1 MPGYHPQDIEKKW
14 QDFWKDHQTF
24 QADNHSEKPKYYVL
38 DMFPYPSGAGLHV
51 GHPLGYIASDI
62 VARYKRLRGFNV
74 LHPMG
79 FDSFGLPA
87 EQYAIQTGQHPA
99 VTTEQNIST
108 YIRQLSALG
117 FSYDWSREIR
127 TSDPQYYKWT
137 QWIFLKLFNSWYNLD
152 TDRAEPLKTLLD
164 KFAANGSAGIRAAGD
179 EAERHEFTAGQWQ
192 SFSEKQRLQAVHP
205 YRLAYQQ
212 DTYVNWCPGL
222 GTVLSNDEV
231 KDGLSERGGF
241 PVERRLMP
249 QWNLRITA
257 YADRLL
263 AGLDQLDWPDAVK
276 EMQRNW
282 IGKSIG
288 ASVRFPVYL
297 RTSDGEMKPQ
307 PEEIEVFT
315 TRVDTIFGAT
325 FLVLAPELD
334 LTLAMGER
342 AAAQADYSPEAS
354 QTFSELQAYVK
365 TATNRSERERQTD
378 VKTVSGA
385 PTGFYVQNPF
395 TLEYVPVW
403 TADYV
408 LAGYGTGAVMGVPS
422 GDQRDWLFATHFNL
436 PIRQILDAQQ
446 NLDEQADP
454 TKEGRYINSGF
465 ITGLTYDEALEQLRL
480 RLRAN
485 RVGEPKTTFR
495 IRDAI
500 FGRQRYWGEPI
511 PIYYKDGVAYGV
523 AEADLPLVLPEIDA
537 YKPTE
542 TGEPPLARAQD
553 WLYKGQYPYE
563 LSTMP
568 GWAGSSWYYLRY
580 MDPHNAERFVGEE
593 AEAYW
598 QNVDLYLGGAEHA
611 TGHLL
616 YSRFWHLFLKDL
628 GLVTANEPFQ
638 KLINQ
643 GMILG
648 RSNFVYRLN
657 VSYLQAD
664 KDKQMQKLT
673 GPNVFVSKGIY
684 EAVSEIGLLEALHDN
699 TGTVRAGIKE
709 ALKQLM
715 KPNTGAYSFASAQF
729 GTPAFTPL
737 HVDVNIVENDTLDI
751 EAFRNSRAEYAN
763 AEFILEENGTYVCG
777 TEVEKMSKSKYNVV
791 NPDTLIERYGADAL
805 RMYEMF
811 LGPLE
816 QFKPWN
822 TNGMSGVAGFLKK
835 LWRLYHPQD
844 GVFAVT
850 DEPAAPAEL
859 KALHKAIRKVEEDIE
874 RFSFNTTVSALMITV
889 NELTALDCHKRAVL
903 EPLVV
908 LLSPYAPHLAEE
920 LWSEL
925 GHAAGSISTAA
936 YPEFR
941 EEFLVEDTV
950 NYPVAINGK
959 VREQLQFP
967 ATATAAEIEAA
978 VRATDILARFAEGKP
993 AKKVIVV
1000 PGRMVNIVV

>member
-1 MPGYHPQDIEKKW
+1 MPGYNPQKIEKEW
-14 QDFWKDHQTF
+14 QDFWQAHQTF
-24 QADNHSEKPKYYVL
+24 QADNHSDKPKYYVL

-99 VTTEQNIST
+99 ITTEQNIST

-127 TSDPQYYKWT
+127 TSDPAYYKWT

-152 TDRAEPLKTLLD
+152 TDQAEPLKTLLA
-164 KFAANGSAGIRAAGD
+164 KFAQSGSAGIRAAGD

-282 IGKSIG
+282 IGKSQG

-297 RTSDGEMKPQ
+297 RDASGEMKPQ

-334 LTLAMGER
+334 LTLALGER
-342 AAAQADYSPEAS
+342 AAAQADYSPAAS
-354 QTFSELQAYVK
+354 RTWSELQAYVK
-365 TATNRSERERQTD
+365 TAVNRSERERQTD

-422 GDQRDWLFATHFNL
+422 GDQRDWLFATHFAL
-436 PIRQILDAQQ
+436 PIRQVLDAQQ
-446 NLDEQADP
+446 NLDQQADP

-465 ITGLTYDEALEQLRL
+465 ITGLTYDEATEQLRL

-485 RVGEPKTTFR
+485 RVGEPKVTYR

-542 TGEPPLARAQD
+542 TGEPPLARAQN
-553 WLYKGQYPYE
+553 WKYKGQYDYE

-628 GLVTANEPFQ
+628 GLVTAPEPFQ

-648 RSNFVYRLN
+648 RSSFVRQMSVDTTWHPGDTEPKFPKIFISSDLIDDSYQVREDKLEYVKKQLN
-657 VSYLQAD
+657 DIGDKIANKLQLNHVRFSSNGVFNRHVEVSY
-664 KDKQMQKLT
+664 
-673 GPNVFVSKGIY
+673 
-684 EAVSEIGLLEALHDN
+684 
-699 TGTVRAGIKE
+699 
-709 ALKQLM
+709 
-715 KPNTGAYSFASAQF
+715 
-729 GTPAFTPL
+729 
-737 HVDVNIVENDTLDI
+737 VENDILNIDKFKAWRP
-751 EAFRNSRAEYAN
+751 ENKD
-763 AEFILEENGTYVCG
+763 AEFIRNENNEYLCDW
-777 TEVEKMSKSKYNVV
+777 EIEKMSKSKHNVV
-791 NPDTLIERYGADAL
+791 NPDDLVERYGADAL

-844 GVFAVT
+844 GPLAVT
-850 DEPAAPAEL
+850 DAPAEPAEL

-889 NELTALDCHKRAVL
+889 NELTALACHKRAIL

-920 LWSEL
+920 LWAEL
-925 GHAAGSISTAA
+925 GHAPGSISQAP

-941 EEFLVEDTV
+941 EQYLVEDTV
-950 NYPVAINGK
+950 NYPVAVNGK

-967 ATATAAEIEAA
+967 AAATAAEIEAA
-978 VRATDILARFAEGKP
+978 VRATDILARFGEGKE

>member
-14 QDFWKDHQTF
+14 QAHWKEHNTF
-24 QADNHSEKPKYYVL
+24 KADNASEKPKYYVL

-62 VARYKRLRGFNV
+62 VTRYKRLQGFNV

-87 EQYAIQTGQHPA
+87 EQYAIQTGQHPEK
-99 VTTEQNIST
+99 TTRENIAR
-108 YIRQLSALG
+108 YIEQLSSLG
-117 FSYDWSREIR
+117 FSYDWSREVR
-127 TSDPQYYKWT
+127 TSDPSYYKWT

-164 KFAANGSAGIRAAGD
+164 KFAENGSQGVRAAGD
-179 EAERHEFTAGQWQ
+179 EEERHDFTAGQWQ
-192 SFSEKQRLQAVHP
+192 MMSEKQRLQAVHP
-205 YRLAYQQ
+205 YRLAYQS
-212 DTYVNWCPGL
+212 DTYVNWCAGL

-263 AGLDQLDWPDAVK
+263 QGLDTIDWPEAVK

-288 ASVRFPVYL
+288 AEVTFSVQGHESAQIKVY
-297 RTSDGEMKPQ
+297 
-307 PEEIEVFT
+307 T
-315 TRVDTIFGAT
+315 TRVDTIYGAT
-325 FLVLAPELD
+325 FLVLAPEHELVAE
-334 LTLAMGER
+334 LTT
-342 AAAQADYSPEAS
+342 PEQQES
-354 QTFSELQAYVK
+354 IQEYID
-365 TATNRSERERQTD
+365 ATKRRSERDRMADT
-378 VKTVSGA
+378 KTVSGA
-385 PTGFYVQNPF
+385 FTGSYGINPF
-395 TLEYVPVW
+395 SGEPIQIW
-403 TADYV
+403 IADYV
-408 LAGYGTGAVMGVPS
+408 LAGYGTGAVMAVPS
-422 GDQRDWLFATHFNL
+422 GDQRDYVFAKHFHL
-436 PIRQILDAQQ
+436 PIVQVVDQQQIE
-446 NLDEQADP
+446 EQADP
-454 TKEGRYINSGF
+454 TKEGVYLH
-465 ITGLTYDEALEQLRL
+465 GLIEGKGYKEATQILIQELEQRGIGKGKV
-480 RLRAN
+480 N
-485 RVGEPKTTFR
+485 FR

-523 AEADLPLVLPEIDA
+523 AEADLPLVLPEIDE

-542 TGEPPLARAQD
+542 TGEPPLGRAKD
-553 WLYKGQYPYE
+553 WKYKGQYDYE

-568 GWAGSSWYYLRY
+568 GWAGSSWYFLRY
-580 MDPHNAERFVGEE
+580 MDPQNNERFVGQESE
-593 AEAYW
+593 QYW

-648 RSNFVYRLN
+648 RSNFVYRIN
-657 VSYLQAD
+657 GTNTFVTAGK
-664 KDKQMQKLT
+664 KDQHET
-673 GPNVFVSKGIY
+673 T
-684 EAVSEIGLLEALHDN
+684 A
-699 TGTVRAGIKE
+699 
-709 ALKQLM
+709 
-715 KPNTGAYSFASAQF
+715 
-729 GTPAFTPL
+729 L
-737 HVDVNIVENDTLDI
+737 HVDVNIVENDVLDI
-751 EAFRNSRAEYAN
+751 EAYKKWRDEYAT
-763 AEFILEENGTYVCG
+763 AEFILEDNGTYVCG
-777 TEVEKMSKSKYNVV
+777 VEVEKMSKSKYNVV
-791 NPDTLIERYGADAL
+791 SPDVLIDKFGADAL
-805 RMYEMF
+805 RLYEMF

-844 GVFAVT
+844 GDFAVT
-850 DEPAAPAEL
+850 DEAPKPAEL
-859 KALHKAIRKVEEDIE
+859 KALHKAIRKVDEDIE
-874 RFSFNTTVSALMITV
+874 KFSFNTTVSALMITV
-889 NELTALDCHKRAVL
+889 NELTALNTHNRSIL

-908 LLSPYAPHLAEE
+908 LVSPYAPHLAEE
-920 LWSEL
+920 LWQKL
-925 GHAAGSISTAA
+925 GHEAGSISTAS
-936 YPEFR
+936 YPEFK
-941 EEFLVEDTV
+941 EEYLVEDTV

-967 ATATAAEIEAA
+967 ATATTAEIEAA
-978 VRATDILARFAEGKP
+978 VRATDILARFAEGKE
-993 AKKVIVV
+993 AKKIIVV
-1000 PGRMVNIVV
+1000 PGRMVNVVV

>member
-1 MPGYHPQDIEKKW
+1 MPGYYPQDIEKKW
-14 QDFWKDHQTF
+14 QAHWKEQHTF
-24 QADNHSEKPKYYVL
+24 RADNASAKPKYYVL

-62 VARYKRLRGFNV
+62 VARYKRLQGYNV

-87 EQYAIQTGQHPA
+87 EQYAIQTGQHPEK
-99 VTTEQNIST
+99 TTRENIAR
-108 YIRQLSALG
+108 YIEQLSALG

-127 TSDPQYYKWT
+127 TSDPSYYRWT

-152 TDRAEPLKTLLD
+152 TNRAEPIKTLLD
-164 KFAANGSAGIRAAGD
+164 KFAESGSAGIRAAGD
-179 EAERHEFTAGQWQ
+179 EEERHEFTAGQWQ
-192 SFSEKQRLQAVHP
+192 MMSEKQRLQAVHP

-212 DTYVNWCPGL
+212 DTYVNWCAGL

-231 KDGLSERGGF
+231 KDGVSERGGF

-257 YADRLL
+257 YADRFLQ
-263 AGLDQLDWPDAVK
+263 GLDSIDWPEAVK

-282 IGKSIG
+282 IGRSIG
-288 ASVRFPVYL
+288 AEVTFQVLSSENSDDANSSSLTSHFSPLTSTIRVY
-297 RTSDGEMKPQ
+297 
-307 PEEIEVFT
+307 T
-315 TRVDTIFGAT
+315 TRVDTIYGAT
-325 FLVLAPELD
+325 FLVLAPEHELVAE
-334 LTLAMGER
+334 LTTPEQQ
-342 AAAQADYSPEAS
+342 QAVQDYID
-354 QTFSELQAYVK
+354 
-365 TATNRSERERQTD
+365 ATKRRSERDRMADT
-378 VKTVSGA
+378 KTVSGA
-385 PTGFYVQNPF
+385 FTGSYALNPF
-395 TLEYVPVW
+395 TNEPIQIW
-403 TADYV
+403 IADYV
-408 LAGYGTGAVMGVPS
+408 LAGYGTGAVMAVPS
-422 GDQRDWLFATHFNL
+422 GDQRDYVFAKHFGL
-436 PIRQILDAQQ
+436 PIVQVIDQQQI
-446 NLDEQADP
+446 DEQADP
-454 TKEGRYINSGF
+454 TKEGRYLHGSIQGM
-465 ITGLTYDEALEQLRL
+465 TYAEATQQLVQELEVRGIGKGKVNYRL
-480 RLRAN
+480 
-485 RVGEPKTTFR
+485 
-495 IRDAI
+495 RDAI

-511 PIYYKDGVAYGV
+511 PIYYKDGTAYGV
-523 AEADLPLVLPEIDA
+523 AEADLPLVLPEIDE
-537 YKPTE
+537 YRPTE
-542 TGEPPLARAQD
+542 TGEPPLGRAKD
-553 WLYKGQYPYE
+553 WKYKGQYDYE

-580 MDPHNAERFVGEE
+580 MDPHNTERFVGEE
-593 AEAYW
+593 AEKYW

-628 GLVTANEPFQ
+628 GLVTAHEPFQ

-657 VSYLQAD
+657 LAYSQAD
-664 KDKQMQKLT
+664 ENFQLQKVN
-673 GPNVFVSKGIY
+673 GPNIFVSKGVYDTIQGSSL
-684 EAVSEIGLLEALHDN
+684 EEVLQSRSGTLRTRLREILGSMMSPATGTHKFVNAGFENPTFTALH
-699 TGTVRAGIKE
+699 A
-709 ALKQLM
+709 
-715 KPNTGAYSFASAQF
+715 
-729 GTPAFTPL
+729 
-737 HVDVNIVENDTLDI
+737 DVNMVENDVLDI
-751 EAFRNSRAEYAN
+751 EAFKNWREEYAN
-763 AEFILEENGTYVCG
+763 AEFILEDNGTYVCG
-777 TEVEKMSKSKYNVV
+777 VEVEKMSKSKYNVV

-805 RMYEMF
+805 RLYEMF

-835 LWRLYHPQD
+835 FWRLYHPQD
-844 GVFAVT
+844 GDFAVT
-850 DEPAAPAEL
+850 DDAATPQEL

-874 RFSFNTTVSALMITV
+874 KFSFNTTVSALMITV

-920 LWSEL
+920 LWEKL
-925 GHAAGSISTAA
+925 GHPAGSISSAR

-941 EEFLVEDTV
+941 EEYLVEDTV

-967 ATATAAEIEAA
+967 ATATAQDIEAA
-978 VRATDILARFAEGKP
+978 VRATDLLARYAEGKP

-1000 PGRMVNIVV
+1000 PGRMVNVVV

>member
-1 MPGYHPQDIEKKW
+1 MPGYSPQEIEKKW
-14 QDFWKDHQTF
+14 QAHWQAHHTF
-24 QADNHSEKPKYYVL
+24 KADNSSDKPKFYAL

-62 VARYKRLRGFNV
+62 VSRYKRLRGYNV

-99 VTTEQNIST
+99 VTTEKNIDT
-108 YIRQLSALG
+108 YIRQLSSLG

-127 TSDPQYYKWT
+127 TSDPAYYKWT

-152 TDRAEPLKTLLD
+152 TNRAEPLKTLLE
-164 KFAANGSAGIRAAGD
+164 KFEANGSEGIRAAGD
-179 EAERHEFTAGQWQ
+179 DEERHSFTAGQWQ
-192 SFSEKQRLQAVHP
+192 SFTEKQRLTAVHP

-212 DTYVNWCPGL
+212 DTFVNWCAGL

-263 AGLDQLDWPDAVK
+263 QGLDTLDWPDAVK

-282 IGKSIG
+282 IGRSIG
-288 ASVRFPVYL
+288 AEVTFPVQNHASAQIKVY
-297 RTSDGEMKPQ
+297 
-307 PEEIEVFT
+307 T
-315 TRVDTIFGAT
+315 TRVDTIYGAT
-325 FLVLAPELD
+325 FLVLAPEHELVKE
-334 LTLAMGER
+334 LTT
-342 AAAQADYSPEAS
+342 PEQQ
-354 QTFSELQAYVK
+354 QTITNYID
-365 TATNRSERERQTD
+365 ATKRRSERDRMAD
-378 VKTVSGA
+378 VKAVSGA
-385 PTGFYVQNPF
+385 FTGAYAVNPVSG
-395 TLEYVPVW
+395 EPVPIW
-403 TADYV
+403 IADYV
-408 LAGYGTGAVMGVPS
+408 LAGYGTGAVMAVPS
-422 GDQRDWLFATHFNL
+422 GDQRDYLFAKHFDL
-436 PIRQILDAQQ
+436 PIVQVTDAQQ
-446 NLDEQADP
+446 GLDEQADP
-454 TKEGRYINSGF
+454 TKEGRYINSG
-465 ITGLTYDEALEQLRL
+465 IIDGLGYKEATTTLIAFLEEKGL
-480 RLRAN
+480 
-485 RVGEPKTTFR
+485 GKGKTNFR

-523 AEADLPLVLPEIDA
+523 AEADLPLVLPEIDE

-542 TGEPPLARAQD
+542 TGEPPLGRAKD
-553 WLYKGQYPYE
+553 WKYKGQYDYE

-593 AEAYW
+593 AEKYW
-598 QNVDLYLGGAEHA
+598 KNVDLYLGGAEHA

-628 GLVTANEPFQ
+628 GLVSAPEPFQ

-648 RSNFVYRLN
+648 RSNFVYKYGDSNLFVTN
-657 VSYLQAD
+657 QWPSSGGHTKAFEEAIIEQHGQQYYDDNIA
-664 KDKQMQKLT
+664 QMA
-673 GPNVFVSKGIY
+673 FKGLFY
-684 EAVSEIGLLEALHDN
+684 K
-699 TGTVRAGIKE
+699 R
-709 ALKQLM
+709 
-715 KPNTGAYSFASAQF
+715 Y
-729 GTPAFTPL
+729 
-737 HVDVNIVENDTLDI
+737 VDVSLVDNDILDT
-751 EAFRNSRAEYAN
+751 AKYVSTK
-763 AEFILEENGTYVCG
+763 EFKKLFPELDECVFLLADDGKYHCDFEI
-777 TEVEKMSKSKYNVV
+777 EKMSKSKYNVV
-791 NPDTLIERYGADAL
+791 NPDDLIGKYGADAL
-805 RMYEMF
+805 RVYEMF

-822 TNGMSGVAGFLKK
+822 TNGMSGVGGFLKK
-835 LWRLYHPQD
+835 FWRLYHPTD
-844 GVFAVT
+844 GAFAVT
-850 DEPAAPAEL
+850 DEAPKPAEL

-889 NELTALDCHKRAVL
+889 NELTALDCHKRAIL

-908 LLSPYAPHLAEE
+908 ILSPYAPHLAEE
-920 LWSEL
+920 LWQLL
-925 GHAAGSISTAA
+925 GHEAGSISSAT
-936 YPEFR
+936 YPEFK

-959 VREQLQFP
+959 VREQMSFA
-967 ATATAAEIEAA
+967 ATATAADIEAA
-978 VRATDILARFAEGKP
+978 VLGSDFLAKFGDGKT
-993 AKKVIVV
+993 AKKIIVV
-1000 PGRMVNIVV
+1000 PGRMVNVVL

>member
-14 QDFWKDHQTF
+14 QAHWKEHNTF
-24 QADNHSEKPKYYVL
+24 KAENQPDKPKYYVL

-62 VARYKRLRGFNV
+62 VSRYKRLQGFNV

-99 VTTEQNIST
+99 ITTEQNIDT
-108 YIRQLSALG
+108 YIRQLNSLG
-117 FSYDWSREIR
+117 FSYDWSREVR
-127 TSDPQYYKWT
+127 TSDPSYYKWT

-164 KFAANGSAGIRAAGD
+164 KFAENGSQGVRAAGD
-179 EAERHEFTAGQWQ
+179 EEERHDFTAGQWQ
-192 SFSEKQRLQAVHP
+192 MWSEKQKLQAVHP
-205 YRLAYQQ
+205 YRLAYQS
-212 DTYVNWCPGL
+212 DTYVNWCAGL

-263 AGLDQLDWPDAVK
+263 QGLDTIDWPEAVK

-288 ASVRFPVYL
+288 AEVTFAVQGHEQAQIKVY
-297 RTSDGEMKPQ
+297 
-307 PEEIEVFT
+307 T
-315 TRVDTIFGAT
+315 TRVDTIYGAT
-325 FLVLAPELD
+325 FLVLAPEHELVQQ
-334 LTLAMGER
+334 LTTPEQ
-342 AAAQADYSPEAS
+342 QASIQEYID
-354 QTFSELQAYVK
+354 
-365 TATNRSERERQTD
+365 ATKRRSERDRMADT
-378 VKTVSGA
+378 KTVSGA
-385 PTGFYVQNPF
+385 FTGAYALNPF
-395 TLEYVPVW
+395 TNEPIQIW
-403 TADYV
+403 IADYV
-408 LAGYGTGAVMGVPS
+408 LAGYGTGAVMAVPS
-422 GDQRDWLFATHFNL
+422 GDQRDYVFAKHFNL
-436 PIRQILDAQQ
+436 PIVQVVDQQQIE
-446 NLDEQADP
+446 EQADP
-454 TKEGRYINSGF
+454 TKEGTYLH
-465 ITGLTYDEALEQLRL
+465 GLIQSMGYKEATQTLIQQLEARGIGKGKVNFRL
-480 RLRAN
+480 
-485 RVGEPKTTFR
+485 
-495 IRDAI
+495 RDAI

-523 AEADLPLVLPEIDA
+523 AEADLPLVLPEIDE

-542 TGEPPLARAQD
+542 TGEPPLARAKD
-553 WLYKGQYPYE
+553 WKYKGQYDYE

-568 GWAGSSWYYLRY
+568 GWAGSSWYFLRY
-580 MDPHNAERFVGEE
+580 MDPENQERFVGQE
-593 AEAYW
+593 AEQYW
-598 QNVDLYLGGAEHA
+598 QQVDLYLGGAEHA

-648 RSNFVYRLN
+648 RSNFVYRINGTNTFVTLGK
-657 VSYLQAD
+657 
-664 KDKQMQKLT
+664 KDQYQT
-673 GPNVFVSKGIY
+673 T
-684 EAVSEIGLLEALHDN
+684 A
-699 TGTVRAGIKE
+699 
-709 ALKQLM
+709 
-715 KPNTGAYSFASAQF
+715 
-729 GTPAFTPL
+729 L
-737 HVDVNIVENDTLDI
+737 HVDVNIVNNDILDT
-751 EAFRNSRAEYAN
+751 EAFKKWRPDYAT
-763 AEFILEENGTYVCG
+763 AEFILEDNGTYVSG
-777 TEVEKMSKSKYNVV
+777 WEVEKMSKAKFNVV
-791 NPDTLIERYGADAL
+791 NPDVLVGQYGADAL
-805 RMYEMF
+805 RLYEMF

-844 GVFAVT
+844 GDFAVT
-850 DEPAAPAEL
+850 DEAPKPAEL
-859 KALHKAIRKVEEDIE
+859 KALHKAIKKVEEDIE
-874 RFSFNTTVSALMITV
+874 KFSFNTTVSALMITV
-889 NELTALDCHKRAVL
+889 NELTALNTHNRAIL

-920 LWSEL
+920 LWQKL
-925 GHAAGSISTAA
+925 GHEAGSISSAS
-936 YPEFR
+936 YPEFK
-941 EEFLVEDTV
+941 EEYLVEDTV

-978 VRATDILARFAEGKP
+978 VRATDILARYAEGKE

-1000 PGRMVNIVV
+1000 PGRMVNVVV

>member
-14 QDFWKDHQTF
+14 QAHWKDQQTF
-24 QADNHSEKPKYYVL
+24 KADNASDKPKYYVL

-62 VARYKRLRGFNV
+62 VSRYKRLRGFNV

-99 VTTEQNIST
+99 ITTEQNIDT
-108 YIRQLSALG
+108 YIRQLNSLG
-117 FSYDWSREIR
+117 FSYDWSREVR
-127 TSDPQYYKWT
+127 TSDPAYYKWT

-152 TDRAEPLKTLLD
+152 TNKAEPLKTLLE
-164 KFAANGSAGIRAAGD
+164 KFEQHGSEGIRAAGD
-179 EAERHEFTAGQWQ
+179 DEERHSFTAGQWKL
-192 SFSEKQRLQAVHP
+192 FSEKQRLQAVHP

-263 AGLDQLDWPDAVK
+263 QGLDSLDWPDAVK

-288 ASVRFPVYL
+288 AEVSFAVQGHEQAQIKVY
-297 RTSDGEMKPQ
+297 
-307 PEEIEVFT
+307 T
-315 TRVDTIFGAT
+315 TRVDTIYGAT
-325 FLVLAPELD
+325 FLVLAPEHELVKE
-334 LTLAMGER
+334 LTTPEQ
-342 AAAQADYSPEAS
+342 QAEIQDYID
-354 QTFSELQAYVK
+354 
-365 TATNRSERERQTD
+365 ATKRRSERDRMADT
-378 VKTVSGA
+378 KTVSGA
-385 PTGFYVQNPF
+385 FTGFYALNPF
-395 TLEYVPVW
+395 SNEPIQIW
-403 TADYV
+403 IADYV
-408 LAGYGTGAVMGVPS
+408 LAGYGTGAVMAVPS
-422 GDQRDWLFATHFNL
+422 GDQRDYVFAKHFNL
-436 PIRQILDAQQ
+436 PITQVVDAQQ
-446 NLDEQADP
+446 IDEQADP
-454 TKEGRYINSGF
+454 TKD
-465 ITGLTYDEALEQLRL
+465 GLYLHGLIKGQNYKQATQTLIGELEQR
-480 RLRAN
+480 
-485 RVGEPKTTFR
+485 GIGKGKTNFR

-511 PIYYKDGVAYGV
+511 PIYYKEGTAYGV
-523 AEADLPLVLPEIDA
+523 AEADLPLVLPEIDE

-542 TGEPPLARAQD
+542 TGEPPLGRAKD
-553 WLYKGQYPYE
+553 WKYKGLYEYE

-580 MDPHNAERFVGEE
+580 MDPQNTGRFVGEE
-593 AEAYW
+593 AEQYW
-598 QNVDLYLGGAEHA
+598 QQVDLYMGGAEHA

-628 GLVTANEPFQ
+628 GVVSAPEPFQ

-648 RSNFVYRLN
+648 RSNLVYRVQGTN
-657 VSYLQAD
+657 
-664 KDKQMQKLT
+664 T
-673 GPNVFVSKGIY
+673 FVS
-684 EAVSEIGLLEALHDN
+684 
-699 TGTVRAGIKE
+699 AGK
-709 ALKQLM
+709 KD
-715 KPNTGAYSFASAQF
+715 AYK
-729 GTPAFTPL
+729 TTEL
-737 HVDVNIVENDTLDI
+737 HVDVNIVENDVLDV
-751 EAFRNSRAEYAN
+751 EAFKSWRGEYAS
-763 AEFILEENGTYVCG
+763 ADFILEDDGTYVCG
-777 TEVEKMSKSKYNVV
+777 TLVEKMSKSLYNVV

-805 RMYEMF
+805 RLYEMF

-844 GVFAVT
+844 GTFAVT
-850 DEPAAPAEL
+850 DEAATPQEL

-874 RFSFNTTVSALMITV
+874 KFSFNTTVSALMITV
-889 NELTALDCHKRAVL
+889 NELTALDCHKRAIL
-903 EPLVV
+903 EPLVL

-920 LWSEL
+920 LWQQL
-925 GHAAGSISTAA
+925 GHPAGSISHAQ

-941 EEFLVEDTV
+941 EEYLVEDTV

-959 VREQLQFP
+959 VRETLQFP
-967 ATATAAEIEAA
+967 ATATPADIEAA
-978 VRATDILARFAEGKP
+978 VRASDFLPRFAEGKEP
-993 AKKVIVV
+993 KKFIVV
-1000 PGRMVNIVV
+1000 PGRMVNVVV

>member
-1 MPGYHPQDIEKKW
+1 MPGYQPQDIEKKW
-14 QDFWKDHQTF
+14 QAHWKEHNTF
-24 QADNHSEKPKYYVL
+24 KAENQSEKPKYYVL

-62 VARYKRLRGFNV
+62 VARYKRLQGYNV

-79 FDSFGLPA
+79 FDSFGLPG

-99 VTTEQNIST
+99 LTTEQNIST
-108 YIRQLSALG
+108 YIKQLSSLG
-117 FSYDWSREIR
+117 FSYDWSREVR
-127 TSDPQYYKWT
+127 TSDPAYYKWT

-152 TDRAEPLKTLLD
+152 TNQAEPLKTLLE
-164 KFAANGSAGIRAAGD
+164 KFEQNGSEGIRAAGD
-179 EAERHEFTAGQWQ
+179 EEERHAFTAGQWKM
-192 SFSEKQRLQAVHP
+192 FTEKQKLQAVHP
-205 YRLAYQQ
+205 YRLGYQQ

-263 AGLDQLDWPDAVK
+263 QGLDTIDWPDAVK

-288 ASVRFPVYL
+288 AEVTFAVQGHEQAQIKVY
-297 RTSDGEMKPQ
+297 
-307 PEEIEVFT
+307 T
-315 TRVDTIFGAT
+315 TRVDTIYGAT
-325 FLVLAPELD
+325 FLVLAPEHELVKE
-334 LTLAMGER
+334 LTTPGQQ
-342 AAAQADYSPEAS
+342 QAVQDY
-354 QTFSELQAYVK
+354 VD
-365 TATNRSERERQTD
+365 ATKRRSERDRMADT
-378 VKTVSGA
+378 KTVSGA
-385 PTGFYVQNPF
+385 FTGAYALNPF
-395 TLEYVPVW
+395 TQEPIQIW
-403 TADYV
+403 IADYV
-408 LAGYGTGAVMGVPS
+408 LAGYGTGAVMAVPS
-422 GDQRDWLFATHFNL
+422 GDQRDYVFAKHFNL
-436 PIRQILDAQQ
+436 PITQVVDQQQI
-446 NLDEQADP
+446 DEQADP
-454 TKEGRYINSGF
+454 TKEGLYLH
-465 ITGLTYDEALEQLRL
+465 GLIQGQNYKQATQTLIQELEQR
-480 RLRAN
+480 
-485 RVGEPKTTFR
+485 GIGKGKTNFR

-523 AEADLPLVLPEIDA
+523 AEADLPLVLPEIDE

-542 TGEPPLARAQD
+542 TGEPPLGRAKD
-553 WLYKGQYPYE
+553 WKYKGQYEYE

-580 MDPHNAERFVGEE
+580 MDPHNAERFVGQE
-593 AEAYW
+593 AEQYW

-648 RSNFVYRLN
+648 RSNFVYRIN
-657 VSYLQAD
+657 GTNTFVTAGKKAD
-664 KDKQMQKLT
+664 HQT
-673 GPNVFVSKGIY
+673 TS
-684 EAVSEIGLLEALHDN
+684 
-699 TGTVRAGIKE
+699 
-709 ALKQLM
+709 
-715 KPNTGAYSFASAQF
+715 
-729 GTPAFTPL
+729 L
-737 HVDVNIVENDTLDI
+737 HVDVNIVENDVLDV
-751 EAFRNSRAEYAN
+751 EAFRNWREEYAN
-763 AEFILEENGTYVCG
+763 AEFILEDNGTYMVG
-777 TEVEKMSKSKYNVV
+777 VEVEKMSKSKYNVV
-791 NPDTLIERYGADAL
+791 NPDTLIEKFGADAL
-805 RMYEMF
+805 RLYEMF

-844 GVFAVT
+844 GDFAVT
-850 DEPAAPAEL
+850 DEAAKPAEL

-874 RFSFNTTVSALMITV
+874 KFSFNTTVSALMITV
-889 NELTALDCHKRAVL
+889 NELTALDTHKRAIL

-908 LLSPYAPHLAEE
+908 LLSPYAPHLSEE
-920 LWSEL
+920 LWQKL
-925 GHAAGSISTAA
+925 GHAPGSISQAA

-941 EEFLVEDTV
+941 EEYLVEDTV

-967 ATATAAEIEAA
+967 ATATAPEIEAA
-978 VRATDILARFAEGKP
+978 VRATDILARFAEGKE